1 MKKILFL
8 IMLMTSMG
16 AWAQQADSRQ
26 VVCLETDSG
35 NVSIAL
41 YDETPQH
48 RDNFLKLVGEGF
60 YDGVLFHRVINR
72 FMVQTGDSLSRHAA
86 PGQELGDGF
95 YETYQLP
102 AEFRF
107 PQLFHKRGAVAAA
120 REGDDI
126 NPERQSSMCQFYIVT
141 GHRYSPNAL
150 DDVEE
155 RVSQATKDIFRFP
168 PEVREAYQQVG
179 GAPHLDTQYTVFGEV
194 MEGMDVVDRIQRAAT
209 DQNDRPLQDIR
220 IRRAYVMTK

>member
-194 MEGMDVVDRIQRAAT
+194 IEGMDVVDRIQRAAT